1 MICERFRSNQV
12 VNNKV
17 SKLGNCDDFGFG
29 MLHLKTVKKS
39 IVIHFLQKRVFCD
52 LVVLSC
58 NTLHCSFYLF

>member
-17 SKLGNCDDFGFG
+17 SKLGNCDDYGFG

-39 IVIHFLQKRVFCD
+39 IVIHFFAEK
-52 LVVLSC
+52 
-58 NTLHCSFYLF
+58 SFL